1 MLKDILEQTHLTDEQ
16 LKKAEFRFDSI
27 FRYSGKDVETGRT
40 LKMKDAM
47 DLPNAAFLIPR
58 VLTTFMQEG
67 IEPLLIGTSL
77 LQRIQYV
84 PGMQTIFPA
93 IDVLTAREVG
103 DGVSLPIFNVN
114 VGGGQTMGVKVS
126 RHGLSL
132 RISERF
138 IEASTYPWIQYW
150 MRLAGNALARHK
162 EEYIFTFIT
171 TLGTAVFDNSVA
183 ARTTTVAG
191 VPTSVVEPI
200 KGITTG
206 RTLKGTF
213 NGSMTM
219 DDIFDMYAHIMA
231 QGFIPETLLVHP
243 MTWLM
248 WVKDPVLREFAIQAG
263 GGSFFAQWTG
273 NAAAQAN
280 RFFNFAGL
288 GRGVGQTGQ
297 FTAGALTGGQVSV
310 PEGLPQT
317 QTSAPMLPNYLGL
330 PFRILVSPFVR
341 FDPINRNTDVMM
353 FNSVNLGALIV
364 DEDPHVVSWN
374 EPQYSIRNVG
384 IEETYGLAILNE
396 GQAIGTAKNVAIR
409 PNELVLPARTVIDLA
424 EATGTFQ
431 TVDSIVNFGTSPTP
445 VLTVSD
451 TMNSQ

>member
-1 MLKDILEQTHLTDEQ
+1 MQKDILEQTKLTEEQ

-27 FRYSGKDVETGRT
+27 FRYGGKDVETGKS
-40 LKMKDAM
+40 LGMKDAM

-103 DGVSLPIFNVN
+103 DGASLPIFNVN

-171 TLGTAVFDNSVA
+171 SLGTVIFDNSVA
-183 ARTTTVAG
+183 GRTSGA
-191 VPTSVVEPI
+191 VPEPV

-206 RTLKGTF
+206 RTLRGTF

-219 DDIFDMYAHIMA
+219 DDIFDMYAHIMS

-297 FTAGALTGGQVSV
+297 YTAGELTGGQVST
-310 PEGLPQT
+310 PAGLPQT

-341 FDPINRNTDVMM
+341 FDPVNRVTDIMM

-396 GQAIGTAKNVAIR
+396 GQAIGTAKNVAIK
-409 PNELVLPARTVIDLA
+409 PNELVLPARSVLDISTESA
-424 EATGTFQ
+424 FQ
-431 TVDSIVNFGTSPTP
+431 TIDQISNFGSSPTP
-445 VLTVSD
+445 VLTYSD
-451 TMNSQ
+451 TMNSA